1 MARPIRR
8 PWLLIVI
15 ALSLL
20 ATSCASASSGTA
32 TPEPTI
38 SEATVPER
46 IVPETTIPEA
56 TIPETTAPETTA
68 PETTAPEATVPTT
81 SPPPSTALATTTTTS
96 TTTTTTVEIPGFSS
110 LVQEIDFSIE
120 ARMSQSWRPGCPVGL
135 DQLRLVT
142 LSHWNYQD
150 APATGELVVH
160 ADHVDDVVQ
169 VFEILYN
176 ERFPIE
182 RMELVDVFQGDDN
195 LSMDANNT
203 SAFNC
208 REVAN
213 RPGVWSNHATGTA
226 IDINPLVNPYLS
238 SSGQILPRQSA
249 EFVDRSVQVKGGI
262 YSGDVVTTAF
272 ADIGWGWGGDWSSS
286 KDWQHFSASGT

>member
-1 MARPIRR
+1 MARPIRPR
-8 PWLLIVI
+8 WLLLVL
-15 ALSLL
+15 AVSLVT
-20 ATSCASASSGTA
+20 ASCASTPDDTA
-32 TPEPTI
+32 AAPSPTI
-38 SEATVPER
+38 PPTTAVAESIAPETA
-46 IVPETTIPEA
+46 VPETTA
-56 TIPETTAPETTA
+56 AAETV
-68 PETTAPEATVPTT
+68 VPTT
-81 SPPPSTALATTTTTS
+81 EATTTTTS
-96 TTTTTTVEIPGFSS
+96 ATTTTTVPEVPDFASS
-110 LVQEIDFSIE
+110 IQEIDALIE
-120 ARMSQSWRPGCPVGL
+120 ARMSQSWRPDCPVGL

-142 LSHWNYQD
+142 LSYWNYQD
-150 APATGELVVH
+150 LPATGEMVIH
-160 ADHVDDVVQ
+160 ADHTADVIA
-169 VFEILYN
+169 VFETLYN

-182 RMELVDVFQGDDN
+182 RMELVDVFEGSDN

-238 SSGQILPRQSA
+238 SSGQVLPPQSA

-262 YSGDVVTTAF
+262 YSGDVVTRAF